1 MAASTCCCVPLKS
14 PNTLKAPPQAGLSL
28 RHSFPAFKSHS
39 IITCFSPMAYR
50 SGRMIDT
57 DTLRVFLVLRVLS
70 DDQERKQGRSERL
83 EAARLKSS
91 SEAG

>member
-1 MAASTCCCVPLKS
+1 
-14 PNTLKAPPQAGLSL
+14 
-28 RHSFPAFKSHS
+28 
-39 IITCFSPMAYR
+39 MAYR